1 MQNNQKIQQSNVL
14 KIALFATGLSGIVA
28 EYSLS
33 TLASYFLGDSL
44 VQWTMTVSTMLFSM
58 GLGSRVSRYI
68 RKNLLE
74 KLIFIEFLLS
84 ILTSLS
90 TVLVYTV
97 AGYSHYTGFFI
108 YGLGIL
114 IGMLIGLEIPLV
126 TRINEEY
133 ESLRENISAVME
145 KDYYGSLVGG
155 VFFAFVGLQYL
166 KMTYTPFVLGAL
178 NFLVAIWLYIKLQHY
193 VQKTHKL
200 SLNVALG
207 ITSVLLVLGAIFAEP
222 IVLFG
227 EQKRYKD
234 KIIFSEQSKYQNIT
248 LTKWQEYYWLFIN
261 HHQQLSTLD
270 EYLYHE
276 PMVHSVMSLV
286 PHAKNILIMG
296 GGDGCAAREL
306 LKYPDI
312 ESITLV
318 DLDPLMTDLA
328 KNNEIFLEFNKN
340 SMNSPKVKVINTDGY
355 TFMEQNT
362 AFYDVI
368 IVDLPD
374 PKNVDLN
381 KLYTESFY
389 GLCHRQLRPD
399 GAFITQS
406 GSPYYATKAFR
417 CIEVTLQAAGFQTLP
432 LHNQVLTLG
441 EWGWTIGSKKL
452 PSEKIKSILRQSK
465 PQVPTRWLTAESM
478 ALITS
483 FGKNLV
489 DVGRVEVNTINN
501 PVLYRYY
508 LDGNWEYY

>member
-1 MQNNQKIQQSNVL
+1 MQNENYKQSNVL

-28 EYSLS
+28 EYSLA

-58 GLGSRVSRYI
+58 GLGSRLSRYI
-68 RKNLLE
+68 RTHLLE
-74 KLIFIEFLLS
+74 KLIFIEFILS
-84 ILTSLS
+84 VITSLS

-114 IGMLIGLEIPLV
+114 IGLLIGLEIPLV
-126 TRINEEY
+126 TRINDEY
-133 ESLRENISAVME
+133 ESLRENIATVME

-155 VFFAFVGLQYL
+155 VFFAFVGMPYL

-178 NFLVAIWLYIKLQHY
+178 NFMVAVWLYFKLRHHIVKSY
-193 VQKTHKL
+193 QKHIHSGLILTL
-200 SLNVALG
+200 
-207 ITSVLLVLGAIFAEP
+207 VLLILGAIFAEP
-222 IVLFG
+222 IVLYG
-227 EQKRYKD
+227 NQKRYKD
-234 KIIFSEQSKYQNIT
+234 KVVFSEQSKYQHIT
-248 LTKWQEYYWLFIN
+248 LTQWKNYYWLFIN

-276 PMVHSVMSLV
+276 PMVHSVMALV
-286 PHAKNILIMG
+286 PHAKQILIMG
-296 GGDGCAAREL
+296 GGDGCAVREL

-312 ESITLV
+312 EQITLV
-318 DLDPLMTDLA
+318 DLDPLMTKLA
-328 KNNEIFLEFNKN
+328 RTNEIFLEFNHN
-340 SMNSPKVKVINTDGY
+340 SMNHPKVTVINTDGY
-355 TFMEQNT
+355 TFMEQT
-362 AFYDVI
+362 EKFYDVI
-368 IVDLPD
+368 LVDLPD

-389 GLCHRQLRPD
+389 GLCYRHLRPD

-417 CIEVTLQAAGFQTLP
+417 CIEKTLQHAGFQTLP
-432 LHNQVLTLG
+432 IHNQVLTLG
-441 EWGWTIGSKKL
+441 EWGWTIGSKKWDKTKMT
-452 PSEKIKSILRQSK
+452 EILHQTTPK
-465 PQVPTRWLTAESM
+465 VPTRWLTQESM
-478 ALITS
+478 TLITS
-483 FGKNLV
+483 FGKDLIE
-489 DVGRVEVNTINN
+489 VGQMEVNTINN